1 MPCVSC
7 GRRGYWIARSSQ
19 AMTRQVDRKL
29 NPTNRGPVAQGIEH
43 LPSKQRV
50 EGSNPSGTANTL
62 KPETGN
68 PVTRASPQAAPRQSQ
83 AKPVYTTP
91 IGCLN
96 IALHADVVEQPL
108 EPEGGERRVRCRA
121 PDGEFHQA
129 IPIAPYP
136 KLRIDRPG
144 TAGVTELPAMSHDR
158 SKDGQGIKIDGI
170 SPQGLIDGLSPY
182 VAQEVAM
189 LFFEQVSNLPLALD
203 GPPDETSLNWPGE
216 GHGFVH
222 TLFASIRLNLEALEF
237 SPAPGNGTGIDRP
250 KFDC

>member
-96 IALHADVVEQPL
+96 SSSSPL
-108 EPEGGERRVRCRA
+108 NPKVANAACDAGHLMESSIRRSLSHRT
-121 PDGEFHQA
+121 QSS
-129 IPIAPYP
+129 
-136 KLRIDRPG
+136 
-144 TAGVTELPAMSHDR
+144 ELI
-158 SKDGQGIKIDGI
+158 GQG
-170 SPQGLIDGLSPY
+170 Q
-182 VAQEVAM
+182 
-189 LFFEQVSNLPLALD
+189 
-203 GPPDETSLNWPGE
+203 
-216 GHGFVH
+216 
-222 TLFASIRLNLEALEF
+222 
-237 SPAPGNGTGIDRP
+237 PA
-250 KFDC
+250 